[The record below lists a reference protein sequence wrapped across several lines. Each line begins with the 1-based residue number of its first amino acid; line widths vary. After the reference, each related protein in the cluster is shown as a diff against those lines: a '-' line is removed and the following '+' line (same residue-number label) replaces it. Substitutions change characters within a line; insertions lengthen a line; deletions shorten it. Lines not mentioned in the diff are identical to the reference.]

1 MNEVELIEHFEHIR
15 YQIVGFKIGTMS
27 PLPTSVGS
35 GFILEHKGEYIFV
48 TADHVANTHDNG
60 VRLLNKNICIQTNRC
75 KQDAN
80 GIWNVELVPLG
91 GITFMSSYK
100 VDIEKGMVSE
110 QPLFDAAFV
119 VLKGT
124 AKNASYVTL
133 EINLNDAHVN
143 CGDAKARI
151 TSDHIIEAKAEDA
164 YSVFGRVQFK
174 LEKSGDQNILLST
187 PIFHTNLK
195 YIGDQEDYYVLKYDK
210 PVIVDEWKGLS
221 GSPVINKDGELI
233 GIACSVDDIQ
243 NLIFVKKMKRVL
255 TLIDADILTSQIN
268 KQNSI

>member
-1 MNEVELIEHFEHIR
+1 MNEIELIEHFEHIR
-15 YQIVGFKIGTMS
+15 YQIVGFEIDTKS

-35 GFILEHKGEYIFV
+35 GFILEHNGEYIFV

-60 VRLLNKNICIQTNRC
+60 VRILNKNICIQTNRC

-80 GIWNVELVPLG
+80 GIWSVELVPLG

-100 VDIEKGMVSE
+100 VDIDKGIVSE

-119 VLKGT
+119 VLNGS
-124 AKNASYVTL
+124 AKSACYVTL
-133 EINLNDAHVN
+133 EINLNGAHVN
-143 CGDAKARI
+143 CGDAKSRI
-151 TSDHIIEAKAEDA
+151 TSDHIIEAKAEDI

-174 LEKSGDQNILLST
+174 LEKSGNQNLLLST
-187 PIFHTNLK
+187 PMFHTNLK
-195 YIGDQEDYYVLKYDK
+195 YICDQGDYYVLKYDK

-221 GSPVINKDGELI
+221 GSPVINTDGELI
-233 GIACSVDDIQ
+233 GIACSVNDIQ
-243 NLIFVKKMKRVL
+243 NLVFVKKMKRVL